1 MSAELNPTRVSYS
14 PSPVITFLA
23 IVTTLLCVGVTP
35 SHSVAAAQPR
45 PITAPTRTHYQLN
58 GRTISMPCQGS
69 GRVAVIFLAGG
80 IDPASTWNPI
90 VEALGENVLTCK
102 FDRPGVGASDPA
114 PTPLTPR
121 AVAHTLHRT
130 LRQARIGHRFVLVAH
145 SLAGPTAIVFGATY
159 PRQVAGAVLIDP
171 TTPDTFTRDAPTAAA
186 LGYDPAA
193 SATQTAAV
201 TRWPTVPLTVLS
213 HDPAVFVGSGAF
225 TPAIQAAWEAA
236 HQAYAHLSRTGTHY
250 DVPGSG
256 HYIYRDHQSVVVNT
270 IRRTVQNAGLSR

>member
-186 LGYDPAA
+186 
-193 SATQTAAV
+193 
-201 TRWPTVPLTVLS
+201 
-213 HDPAVFVGSGAF
+213 VFVGSGAF